1 MTRDILLGLIDP
13 DPSQARKTFD
23 EGRLDELAQS
33 MAANGLAVPVLVR
46 PGQDGRYVLVHGERR
61 WRAAGRLGWE
71 TIPAEVRELEP
82 EQARWLALVENIQ
95 RADLSPIE
103 EAGAF
108 QAALSEG
115 LTQTELGKR
124 LGKSQSYIA
133 QKLRLL
139 TLPAPLQV
147 YLDRRALSEGHAR
160 QLLRLRGVYGP
171 DLLAPGRWQEAW
183 APCLDAAYW
192 QESCMVFA
200 LLRDLRPLDQPVC
213 FADLLTD
220 KNEAPAVLSAG
231 CHALSVWW
239 AEAGQVPQWAVVAFW
254 YGSFVAHYSLSV
266 ADLTMAI
273 ANFLEL
279 LYAAI
284 LYTHDSAPSGKT
296 RQARLEAWGYRSD
309 LRHAGLW
316 QDGARCVPRDL
327 ELAALVSVA
336 KQESHALPSN
346 CQSYGAGAAAWEYA
360 GLKDS
365 IAEHGI
371 LVPVDVDEKGAILD
385 GRKRVKAWHELRAEG
400 VDVPDYPRLV
410 RGGMTEEDKRDHR
423 AELNKPRLPQ
433 AEVEQYGLI
442 GGRPYADFWQ
452 ELAELRDKLDQA
464 QTFPEVKT
472 IQDRAATLQQEAAEF
487 RLDNARAAGQ
497 ALAELKALEAAQ
509 P

>member
-1 MTRDILLGLIDP
+1 MSRDILLSLIDP
-13 DPSQARKTFD
+13 DPSQPRKTFD
-23 EGRLDELAQS
+23 EGALDELAQS
-33 MAANGLAVPVLVR
+33 MAANGLAVAVLVR
-46 PGQDGRYVLVHGERR
+46 PAGDRYLLVHGERR
-61 WRAAGRLGWE
+61 WRAAGRLGWAA
-71 TIPAEVRELEP
+71 IPAEVRDVAP

-103 EAGAF
+103 EAGAY

-124 LGKSQSYIA
+124 IGKSQSYIA

-160 QLLRLRGVYGP
+160 QLLRLRNFYGP
-171 DLLAPGRWQEAW
+171 DLPAAAGRWQEAW

-192 QESCMVFA
+192 QEPCMVFA
-200 LLRDLRPLDQPVC
+200 LLRDLRPLDQPPAF

-220 KNEAPAVLSAG
+220 KGAVDGALSAG

-239 AEAGQVPQWAVVAFW
+239 AEAGRVPQWAVVAFW
-254 YGSFVAHYSLSV
+254 YGAFAAHYSISV
-266 ADLTMAI
+266 GDLTTAI
-273 ANFLEL
+273 HNFLEL

-284 LYTHDSAPSGKT
+284 TFAHPIRSDKNRQGK
-296 RQARLEAWGYRSD
+296 LEAWGCLSD

-316 QDGARCVPRDL
+316 QDGKKCVPMDL
-327 ELAALVSVA
+327 ELKALESVL

-346 CQSYGAGAAAWEYA
+346 CQSHGAGAAAWEYA

-365 IAEHGI
+365 IAEHGV
-371 LVPVDVDEKGAILD
+371 LMPVQVDEKGNILD
-385 GRKRVKAWHELRAEG
+385 GRKRVKAWKELRAEG
-400 VDVPDYPRLV
+400 VNVPEYPRFV
-410 RGGMTEEDKRDHR
+410 YGGMSEEDKRDHR

-433 AEVEQYGLI
+433 PEQEVMI
-442 GGRPYADFWQ
+442 GGRSYAGFMQ
-452 ELAELRDKLDQA
+452 EVTDLKERLDEA
-464 QTFPEVKT
+464 QDLPEVKA
-472 IQDRAATLQQEAAEF
+472 IIDQAADLQREAAEF
-487 RLDNARAAGQ
+487 TLDNQRAAGQ
-497 ALAELKALEAAQ
+497 ALLELKAAEAAQ

>member
-13 DPSQARKTFD
+13 DPSQNRKTFD
-23 EGRLDELAQS
+23 EGALDELAQS
-33 MAANGLAVPVLVR
+33 MAANGLAVPVLLR

-61 WRAAGRLGWE
+61 WRAAGRLGWAA
-71 TIPAEVRELEP
+71 IPAEVRDVAP

-103 EAGAF
+103 EAGAY

-124 LGKSQSYIA
+124 IGKSQSYIA

-160 QLLRLRGVYGP
+160 QLLRLRNFYGP
-171 DLLAPGRWQEAW
+171 DLPAAAGRWQEAW

-200 LLRDLRPLDQPVC
+200 LLRDLRPLDQPVY

-220 KNEAPAVLSAG
+220 KNEVPAVLSAG

-239 AEAGQVPQWAVVAFW
+239 AEAGQVAQWAVTAFW
-254 YGSFVAHYSLSV
+254 YGSFVAHYGVPV
-266 ADLTMAI
+266 ADLTKHLQT
-273 ANFLEL
+273 FSEL
-279 LYAAI
+279 IY
-284 LYTHDSAPSGKT
+284 SAVVFASEGPPYST
-296 RQARLEAWGYRSD
+296 QRQALQEYWGYRSD

-316 QDGARCVPRDL
+316 QDGKKGIPRHLFL
-327 ELAALVSVA
+327 EAAASVC
-336 KQESHALPSN
+336 KQESYALPSN

-365 IAEHGI
+365 IAEHGV
-371 LVPVDVDEKGAILD
+371 LMPVQVDEKGKILD
-385 GRKRVKAWHELRAEG
+385 GRKRVKAWQELRAEG
-400 VDVPDYPRLV
+400 VNVPEYPRFV
-410 RGGMTEEDKRDHR
+410 YGGMTEEDKRDHR

-433 AEVEQYGLI
+433 PEQEVMI
-442 GGRPYADFWQ
+442 GGRSYAGFMQ
-452 ELAELRDKLDQA
+452 EVTDLKERLDEA
-464 QTFPEVKT
+464 QDLPEVKA
-472 IQDRAATLQQEAAEF
+472 IIDQAADLQREAAEF
-487 RLDNARAAGQ
+487 TLDNQRAAGQ
-497 ALAELKALEAAQ
+497 ALLELKAAEAAQ